1 MNELVKIKDVKKIFY
16 SEIGKVA
23 AINNFSLTLNK
34 GEIVGIVGPSGSG
47 KSTILNLISKLIEP
61 TSGTVEIN
69 GSVGYMFQKDH
80 LLEWRNVLD
89 NILIGLE
96 IQKKK
101 TTENIEKVISLIKK
115 YGMADFINNYPLE
128 LSGGMRQRIALIRTL
143 SLNPDILLLDEP
155 FSALDYQTR
164 LEVCDDVHKIIK
176 DQEIATILV
185 THDISE
191 AISMCDRII
200 VLSKRPAIIK
210 STYDLKGVFGKEST
224 PLTIRKHPLF
234 GQYFDSIWEILGD
247 TSNDEKK

>member
-1 MNELVKIKDVKKIFY
+1 MENLIEIKDVKKIFY
-16 SEIGKVA
+16 SDFGEVD
-23 AINNFSLTLNK
+23 AIDNLSLSLK
-34 GEIVGIVGPSGSG
+34 KSEIVGIVGPSGSG
-47 KSTILNLISKLIEP
+47 KSTILNLISGLITP
-61 TSGTVEIN
+61 TTGSVKVN

-101 TTENIEKVISLIKK
+101 TSDNIQNIIDLTNK
-115 YGMADFINNYPLE
+115 YGMGDFIYNYPLE

-143 SLNPDILLLDEP
+143 ALKPDILLLDEP

-164 LEVCDDVHKIIK
+164 LELCDDVHKIIK
-176 DQEIATILV
+176 EQEISAVLV

-191 AISMCDRII
+191 AISMCDTII

-210 STYDLKGVFGKEST
+210 KIYQLKNVFGNKLT
-224 PLTIRKHPLF
+224 PLQIRKHPLF
-234 GQYFDSIWEILGD
+234 SQYFDSIWETLGD
-247 TSNDEKK
+247 TFNERKK